1 MRNKKQSPQK
11 EPIQSPLWLTLLL
24 LCRPGS
30 KSNHHLTR
38 AEWLL
43 RKLHPEKEATAR
55 PQLLTEIKNIS
66 ILAELES
73 SRTSEEQEN
82 LITKLA
88 AAIPNTPQ
96 KHQDTERS
104 KILRFL
110 YILSKDKNKQAVII
124 FINCL
129 LLLERQ
135 YSNPKSI
142 LYNDNPGFSFYTLLR
157 ELDVDKSL
165 LKFSP
170 GTEEALGSDR
180 HDESAA
186 TDRCQTQ
193 DPPQPRDHAASP
205 TSVASHR
212 LFNSQQSHKQG
223 AGSREQGAG
232 SREQRAESK
241 AQSVEHIPYH
251 SSTPP
256 PTSKHLS
263 TPLRG

>member
-1 MRNKKQSPQK
+1 MRKTSTTEQKQKKHTGGWDSLQK
-11 EPIQSPLWLTLLL
+11 
-24 LCRPGS
+24 RKAGS

-88 AAIPNTPQ
+88 AATPNTPQ

-124 FINCL
+124 FINSL

-135 YSNPKSI
+135 YSNPESI
-142 LYNDNPGFSFYTLLR
+142 LHKRGPGFSYK
-157 ELDVDKSL
+157 ELFTEINIDSSL
-165 LKFSP
+165 LEFSP
-170 GTEEALGSDR
+170 GTEEALGSNR

-193 DPPQPRDHAASP
+193 DPPPPRDHTPSP
-205 TSVASHR
+205 TSVASHH
-212 LFNSQQSHKQG
+212 LFKPHSTPH
-223 AGSREQGAG
+223 
-232 SREQRAESK
+232 
-241 AQSVEHIPYH
+241 H